1 MVRPLMNAS
10 DPMAGAVERDSRT
23 KRLHYRAWRRGTLE
37 MDLLLGRFADS
48 FLDAMD
54 EGQLDRFERL
64 LDQPDP
70 DIHAWVDG
78 RREVP
83 EHQKNDIVEMILNFH
98 KTS

>member
-1 MVRPLMNAS
+1 
-10 DPMAGAVERDSRT
+10 MAEADDRESRL

-37 MDLLLGRFADS
+37 MDLLLGRFADAHMAA
-48 FLDAMD
+48 LDH
-54 EGQLDRFERL
+54 GQLLRFERL

-83 EHQKNDIVEMILNFH
+83 EHQKNDVVDMIRNFH
-98 KTS
+98 KTR

>member
-1 MVRPLMNAS
+1 
-10 DPMAGAVERDSRT
+10 MAEADDRDSRT

-37 MDLLLGRFADS
+37 MDLLLGRFADAH
-48 FLDAMD
+48 LDTMD
-54 EGQLDRFERL
+54 DGQLARFEVL
-64 LDQPDP
+64 LNQPDP

-98 KTS
+98 KTQ